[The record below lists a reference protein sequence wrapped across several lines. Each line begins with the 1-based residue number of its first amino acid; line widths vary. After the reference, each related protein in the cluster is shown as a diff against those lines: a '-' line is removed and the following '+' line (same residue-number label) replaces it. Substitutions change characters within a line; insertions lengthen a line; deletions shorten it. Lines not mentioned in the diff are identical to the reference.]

1 MMEASPPYHIAIIDL
16 GSNTA
21 RLVVM
26 AATPGY
32 SYRLE
37 DEIREVVRLRQGMTH
52 KGLSEEA
59 MERAFSTLR
68 LFKRFCDSTRVDLV
82 LSTATSA
89 VREAANGQAFIERV
103 ESEIGLSL
111 RILDGE
117 REAYYGVLGA
127 LNEVP
132 TTQGFVLDIGGGS
145 AQVSEV
151 RAGRF
156 HRGEALTLGALALS
170 ERFVRDEQITEA
182 EFKAVQK
189 EIERQLNT
197 LAWCKEKKNASLVGL
212 GGTIRNL
219 ASIEAKRQKYPLNTL
234 HSFALSRSSVEA
246 TVAQLRQL
254 PLAKRQKI
262 PGLSE
267 DRADIILPG
276 AMVVLGVMKRLG
288 VDTMTVATSGLRE
301 GIFFEQFWQHL
312 PYPVIPEVRRF
323 SVLNVAR
330 IYNYQKPHATH
341 VRFLAGRIFDQLAP
355 LHGYGAPARELL
367 EAAALLHDLGTII
380 RYNDHHKHSQT
391 LIDYNGLPGF
401 SPREIALIGLLA
413 RYHRKGH
420 PDNSGFKPLLD
431 DDDTALLICLA
442 AILRLAEFLERGRNA
457 AVDDIIITWDDD
469 SLRLTL
475 IADEHPAVELW
486 EAERNAVPL
495 VETAFKRRVL
505 LDSIA
510 APGEWPEGIKT

>member
-1 MMEASPPYHIAIIDL
+1 
-16 GSNTA
+16 
-21 RLVVM
+21 
-26 AATPGY
+26 
-32 SYRLE
+32 
-37 DEIREVVRLRQGMTH
+37 
-52 KGLSEEA
+52 

-68 LFKRFCDSTRVDLV
+68 LFKRFCESIQVDIV
-82 LSTATSA
+82 LTTATSA
-89 VREAANGQAFIERV
+89 VREAANGREFVERV
-103 ESEIGLSL
+103 HDEIGLTL

-117 REAYYGVLGA
+117 REAYYGTLGA
-127 LNEVP
+127 LNEVAI
-132 TTQGFVLDIGGGS
+132 TRGFVLDVGGGS
-145 AQVSEV
+145 AQVSQV

-156 HRGEALTLGALALS
+156 HQGRALTLGALALS
-170 ERFVRDEQITEA
+170 ERFVHGEQIEEA
-182 EFKAVQK
+182 EFAAVQK
-189 EIERQLNT
+189 EIERQLDT
-197 LAWCKEKKNASLVGL
+197 LSWLEPVEDTTLVGL

-234 HSFALSRSSVEA
+234 HGFALSRASVE
-246 TVAQLRQL
+246 TSVDLLRQA
-254 PLAKRQKI
+254 PLAKRRKI

-276 AMVVLGVMKRLG
+276 ALVVLGVMQWLE
-288 VDTMTVATSGLRE
+288 VEEMVVSTSGLRE

-312 PYPVIPEVRRF
+312 PYPVIPDVRRF

-330 IYNYQKPHATH
+330 NYNYKKLHATH
-341 VRFLAGRIFDQLAP
+341 VRFLAGRLFDQLAP
-355 LHGYGAPARELL
+355 LHGYGSSERELL
-367 EAAALLHDLGTII
+367 EAAAMLHDLGTII

-413 RYHRKGH
+413 RYHRKGN
-420 PDNSGFKPLLD
+420 PDNAGFKPLLANAD
-431 DDDTALLICLA
+431 ADLLTCLA

-457 AVDDIIITWDDD
+457 AVDDIIITWDED

-510 APGEWPEGIKT
+510 TPGEWLKGEK